1 MKTLIGI
8 DWSQKH
14 HDVRIHNEQ
23 GACLARFQIG
33 HTQAGFQE
41 LEKRIAQANPEPKHC
56 LIAIETA
63 ENLLVDFL
71 WSRGYRLYVLAPSF
85 VDGNRSRQRS
95 SAARNDDS
103 DAALLTEILRT
114 DKHILIPWQPD
125 GPAVRQMRYLLSFID
140 DLTASIVQY
149 SNRLQA
155 LLRRY
160 FPQAVDA
167 FAKVRVPLCLHFLQA
182 YPTPERAAALTFKE
196 FQAFCRQHGDRR
208 RDYQTQRFARLQRAA
223 PEVDQDLL
231 PAFES
236 QTPWLAQQLLNLLQQ
251 KQTAINRVQELF
263 AAHPDHPIFAS
274 LPGAGELLAPKLLVL
289 FGDRRERLPTPMLIQ
304 ALAGTCPVTI
314 SSGQSHSVR
323 FRRACNRPYR
333 NTTQQ
338 FAKASVSHSP
348 WAAAYFDNARGR
360 GHSKSHAYRCLANRW
375 LKIIWTIWQRRQPY
389 DETYHLQQVHCHR
402 RPA

>member
-8 DWSQKH
+8 DWSQQH
-14 HDVRIHNEQ
+14 HDVRIHNEK
-23 GACLARFQIG
+23 GACLARFQIA

-41 LEKRIAQANPEPKHC
+41 LEKRVAAVNPEPSHC
-56 LIAIETA
+56 LMAIETA

-85 VDGNRSRQRS
+85 VDGNRSRQRT

-125 GPAVRQMRYLLSFID
+125 GPAVRQMRYLLSFTD

-155 LLRRY
+155 VLLRY

-167 FAKVRVPLCLHFLQA
+167 FSKVRVPLCLHFLQA

-196 FQAFCRQHGDRR
+196 FQAFCRQHGDKR

-223 PEVDQDLL
+223 PEVEADLL

-236 QTPWLAQQLLNLLQQ
+236 QTPWLAQQLLNLIQQ
-251 KQTAINRVQELF
+251 KETAINRVQELF
-263 AAHPDHPIFAS
+263 AAHPDHPIFES
-274 LPGAGELLAPKLLVL
+274 LPGAGALLGPKLLAM
-289 FGDRRERLPTPMLIQ
+289 FGDRRQRLPTPMLIQ
-304 ALAGTCPVTI
+304 ALAGTCLVTV
-314 SSGQSHSVR
+314 SSGQSRSVR
-323 FRRACNRPYR
+323 FRRACNRSHR
-333 NTTQQ
+333 NTAQQ
-338 FAKASVSHSP
+338 FAKASVSQSP
-348 WAAAYFDNARGR
+348 WAAAYFDNARDR

-389 DETYHLQQVHCHR
+389 DESYHLQQVHCHR

>member
-23 GACLARFQIG
+23 GACLARFQVP
-33 HTQAGFQE
+33 HTLAGFQQ
-41 LEKRIAQANPEPKHC
+41 LEKRIAAVNPEPSRC
-56 LIAIETA
+56 LIAIETT

-85 VDGNRSRQRS
+85 VDGNRSRQRT

-114 DKHILIPWQPD
+114 DEHILIPWQPD

-160 FPQAVDA
+160 YPQALDA
-167 FAKVRVPLCLHFLQA
+167 FAKVQVPLCLHFLQA
-182 YPTPERAAALTFKE
+182 YPTPECAAALTFKE
-196 FQAFCRQHGDRR
+196 FQAFCRKHGDRR
-208 RDYQTQRFARLQRAA
+208 RDYQARRFARLQRAA
-223 PEVDQDLL
+223 PEADADLL
-231 PAFES
+231 PVFTTE
-236 QTPWLAQQLLNLLQQ
+236 TPWLAQHLLRLVQQ
-251 KQTAINRVQELF
+251 KQTAIDHLQELYV
-263 AAHPDHPIFAS
+263 AHPDHPIFDS
-274 LPGAGELLAPKLLVL
+274 LPGTGELLGPKLLVM
-289 FGDRRERLPTPMLIQ
+289 FGDRREHLPSPALIQ

-314 SSGQSHSVR
+314 RSGQYRSVR
-323 FRRACNRPYR
+323 FRRACNRAYR
-333 NTTQQ
+333 NTAQQ
-338 FAKASVSHSP
+338 FAKASVSQSP
-348 WAAAYFDNARGR
+348 WAAAYFENARNR